1 MKKKSRNKHLLKKRR
16 KKQLLNALAQ
26 SEMEHPE
33 EFLRDGETKTP
44 LSVLHVGDVFTVG
57 DETYS
62 VVDSEEV
69 GGYVECINNRT
80 GEQEWLSA
88 KLNVL

>member
-26 SEMEHPE
+26 SELEHPE
-33 EFLRDGETKTP
+33 SFKMNGKTDTP
-44 LSVLHVGDVFTVG
+44 LGVLHVGDVFTVG

-69 GGYVECINNRT
+69 GGYIACVNNRT

-88 KLNVL
+88 QMSVL